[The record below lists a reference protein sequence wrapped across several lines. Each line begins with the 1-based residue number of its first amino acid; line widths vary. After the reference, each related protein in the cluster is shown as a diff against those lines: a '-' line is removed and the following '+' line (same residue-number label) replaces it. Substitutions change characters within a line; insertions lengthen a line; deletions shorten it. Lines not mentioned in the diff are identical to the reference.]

1 MVIRLLGA
9 ALVVAAAGTMGA
21 MGALGLRRR
30 VASLEGLI
38 VSLELME
45 NEICSRLT
53 PMVDVLDMLS
63 QTAPET
69 VRGFYR
75 RASGHMSAIGRCSF
89 YAIWRGAVEGS
100 RELRLRPE
108 EAQCLSE
115 LGLCLGRYDVKEQ
128 AEAIGRVRRR
138 LEVFLKRAE
147 EESARDGKL
156 HAIFGVVSGLF
167 AAVILL

>member
-9 ALVVAAAGTMGA
+9 ALVVTAAGTMGA
-21 MGALGLRRR
+21 LGALNLRRR
-30 VASLEGLI
+30 AAALEGLI

-53 PMVDVLDMLS
+53 PMADVLDMLS
-63 QTAPET
+63 RSAPEA

-75 RASGHMSAIGRCSF
+75 RAAGRMSAIGRCSF
-89 YAIWRGAVEGS
+89 YAIWHGAVGES

-108 EAQCLSE
+108 EVQCLSE
-115 LGLCLGRYDVKEQ
+115 LGLCLGRYDVREQ

-156 HAIFGVVSGLF
+156 HAAFGLVSGLF